1 MPMRVRQAL
10 AGAIAMVIAIGLAMA
25 WNWAHPSW
33 AALGVAVC
41 TQLSDG
47 ESLQKGLMR
56 ILGTILGGVTLLIV
70 MVTFPQDR
78 FPALLLT
85 GMFVLIY
92 AYLMKSVRRFYIFF
106 LASIIPVTIA
116 TAEQGDPTRFF
127 ELATAR
133 MLETG
138 LGVGVYVVVAIVF
151 FPASTSA
158 QFFDKVKAQTST
170 LADLLI
176 ATVGVLKVRTQPDED
191 LSSLLGSATER
202 QGGLLSA
209 LDADSLDMLEN
220 KSAWDQAVRSL
231 EYATKSLDRALLDRS
246 VLERADIG
254 HVLIGLP
261 HFEVEIISRLRS
273 IQQMI
278 DKQSPEAEPQNIDIR
293 PAQDRIASYT
303 EIQRAS
309 LHAVSHHLMQID
321 QATKDLYDAVAKARG
336 FRAGSIEH
344 RHRTPRTF
352 TIIPEPE
359 QAMGAI
365 RCVLGFW
372 AAFAVYMFLPGVP
385 FPPIVLSIAMVVGIQ
400 AGVMTPYLRPISVF
414 PKVIV
419 AMVGGMILHVFLMP
433 HLDGYG
439 QLATFMIFP
448 STFLIL
454 YFFDGVNK
462 AIGLSTWVTA
472 VQFNGNVQTYSFTFF
487 TDALAAMFIALCLM
501 QILWQ
506 FPFNFAPQQAYNRL
520 LKRFL
525 RSATRVITSMDH
537 ADAPESWWQRQIR
550 VYHEK
555 QIVLIPQKLPIWAS
569 QLPKETVGDE
579 MVNQATA
586 LAVSLGVIG
595 ARLEDL
601 VALRNGPGATLWN
614 AEMRGELEIWRNEIS
629 ALEAAMLGKNM
640 TRAQTDFDGA
650 ARALIDQLET
660 SFANARA
667 RGAGETS
674 TPVQVDTVYRILG
687 AYRGLTEAIS
697 ESLKLSHAM
706 DWPRL
711 REPRFNV

>member
-1 MPMRVRQAL
+1 
-10 AGAIAMVIAIGLAMA
+10 
-25 WNWAHPSW
+25 
-33 AALGVAVC
+33 
-41 TQLSDG
+41 
-47 ESLQKGLMR
+47 
-56 ILGTILGGVTLLIV
+56 
-70 MVTFPQDR
+70 
-78 FPALLLT
+78 
-85 GMFVLIY
+85 
-92 AYLMKSVRRFYIFF
+92 
-106 LASIIPVTIA
+106 
-116 TAEQGDPTRFF
+116 
-127 ELATAR
+127 
-133 MLETG
+133 
-138 LGVGVYVVVAIVF
+138 
-151 FPASTSA
+151 
-158 QFFDKVKAQTST
+158 
-170 LADLLI
+170 
-176 ATVGVLKVRTQPDED
+176 
-191 LSSLLGSATER
+191 
-202 QGGLLSA
+202 
-209 LDADSLDMLEN
+209 
-220 KSAWDQAVRSL
+220 
-231 EYATKSLDRALLDRS
+231 
-246 VLERADIG
+246 
-254 HVLIGLP
+254 
-261 HFEVEIISRLRS
+261 
-273 IQQMI
+273 MI
-278 DKQSPEAEPQNIDIR
+278 DKQSPEAEPQNIALS

-344 RHRTPRTF
+344 LHRTPRTF

-359 QAMGAI
+359 QAMGAM

-372 AAFAVYMFLPGVP
+372 AAFAVYMLVPSVP
-385 FPPIVLSIAMVVGIQ
+385 FPPFVLIIAMVVGIQ

-414 PKVIV
+414 PKVII
-419 AMVGGMILHVFLMP
+419 AMVGGLILHVFLMP
-433 HLDGYG
+433 HLDGFG

-462 AIGLSTWVTA
+462 ALGLSTWVTA

-487 TDALAAMFIALCLM
+487 TDALAAMFIALCIM

-525 RSATRVITSMDH
+525 RSATRVITSMDN
-537 ADAPESWWQRQIR
+537 ADAPEGWWQRQIR

-555 QIVLIPQKLPIWAS
+555 QIALIPQKLPIWAS

-614 AEMRGELEIWRNEIS
+614 AEMRGELEIWRNEIA
-629 ALEAAMLGKNM
+629 ALEAATRGKSA
-640 TRAQTDFDGA
+640 TRSPTDFDGK

-660 SFANARA
+660 SFADARA

-674 TPVQVDTVYRILG
+674 IPVQVDTVYSLLG

-697 ESLKLSHAM
+697 ESLKLSNAM